1 MGRIQCEQLTFRY
14 PNSQEAAL
22 DGVTLT
28 VNSGAFCLL
37 CGKSG
42 GGKTTLLQQ
51 LKPAITPHGDRSGQ
65 VTLDGTPVE
74 QLSFREQSTRI
85 GYVMQDPDSQIVTD
99 QVWHELAF
107 GLENLGLDQQT
118 VRLRVAE
125 MAQFFGLQPLFHR
138 DVHTLSGGQ
147 KQQVNLAGV
156 MVMQPDVLV
165 LDEPTAQLDP
175 VSAGEFFQMLR
186 RVNQELGVTVIVSEH
201 RLEQLYAWVDHV
213 VVLDSGRIY
222 ANGTPEQVARQLM
235 AEKSDLLPMLPAP
248 PRISGAVTGGEA
260 CPLTVRA
267 GRLWLESWVGEKPA
281 APAAPTKE
289 PSLPETDVVL
299 ALKDVWYRYEKDGA
313 DVLRGV
319 TFSVTQG
326 SFCALTGGNGS
337 GKSTLL
343 KSICGL
349 CQPDRGWVK
358 VQGKKLQRY
367 QKGELFQQ
375 RLALLPQNPKQL
387 FVCKTVEEDLWEMGT
402 PEQAQAMAQRLGICH
417 LLQRHPY
424 DLSGGELQKA
434 ALAKVLLLRPS
445 ILLLD
450 EPTKGLDAFY
460 KEQLAQLLLA
470 FQAEGGTILMVSH
483 DVEFCARFATHAALF
498 FDGDVTAI
506 QPAHAF
512 FAGNQFY
519 TTAAARMS
527 RTVFPDAVTN
537 EEVIA
542 RCKEI
547 K

>member
-1 MGRIQCEQLTFRY
+1 MSRIQWEQMTFRY
-14 PNSQEAAL
+14 PGSDRDAIS
-22 DGVTLT
+22 DVTLT
-28 VNSGAFCLL
+28 VPSGAFCLL

-42 GGKTTLLQQ
+42 CGKTTLLQQ
-51 LKPAITPHGDRSGQ
+51 LKPAITPHGTRTGQ
-65 VTLDGTPVE
+65 VTLNGKPVDG
-74 QLSFREQSTRI
+74 LSFRDQSTRI
-85 GYVMQDPDSQIVTD
+85 GYVMQDPDSQLVTD

-118 VRLRVAE
+118 IRLRVAE
-125 MAQFFGLQPLFHR
+125 MAQFFGLQELFHR

-175 VSAGEFFQMLR
+175 VSAGAFFQMLR
-186 RVNQELGVTVIVSEH
+186 RINQELGVTVILSEH
-201 RLEQLYAWVDHV
+201 RLEQLYATVDQV
-213 VVLDSGRIY
+213 VVLSDGRLH

-235 AEKSDLLPMLPAP
+235 AEQSDLLPMLPAP
-248 PRISGAVTGGEA
+248 VQISSAVTGGTA
-260 CPLTVRA
+260 CPMTVRA
-267 GRLWLESWVGEKPA
+267 GRLWLERWAEGRAVP
-281 APAAPTKE
+281 PVKE
-289 PSLPETDVVL
+289 RKTPESENNEPVL
-299 ALKDVWYRYEKDGA
+299 ELKDVWYRYDKDGK

-319 TFSVTQG
+319 TFTVTQG

-349 CQPDRGWVK
+349 CKPYHGWVK
-358 VQGKKLQRY
+358 VQGKKLGKY
-367 QKGELFQQ
+367 GKGELFQQ

-387 FVCKTVEEDLWEMGT
+387 FVGKTVEEDLLELGT
-402 PEQAQAMAQRLGICH
+402 PEQAQAMAKNMGITD
-417 LLQRHPY
+417 LLSRHPY

-434 ALAKVLLLRPS
+434 ALAKVLLLQPK

-460 KEQLAQLLLA
+460 KEQLAQLLLQ

-498 FDGDVTAI
+498 FDGDVTAV
-506 QPAHAF
+506 QPAGQF

-542 RCKEI
+542 RCSEMV
-547 K
+547 

>member
-1 MGRIQCEQLTFRY
+1 MSRIQWEQVTFRY
-14 PNSQEAAL
+14 PGSDRDAL
-22 DGVTLT
+22 DNVTLT
-28 VNSGAFCLL
+28 VPSGAFCLL

-42 GGKTTLLQQ
+42 CGKTTLLQQ
-51 LKPAITPHGDRSGQ
+51 LKPAITPHGTRTGQ
-65 VTLDGTPVE
+65 VTLGGTPVDG
-74 QLSFREQSTRI
+74 LSFRDQSTRI
-85 GYVMQDPDSQIVTD
+85 GYVMQDPDSQLVTD

-118 VRLRVAE
+118 IRLRVAE
-125 MAQFFGLQPLFHR
+125 MAQFFGLQELFHR

-156 MVMQPDVLV
+156 MVMQPEVLV

-175 VSAGEFFQMLR
+175 VSAGAFFQMLR
-186 RVNQELGVTVIVSEH
+186 RINQELGVTVILSEH
-201 RLEQLYAWVDHV
+201 RLEELYATVDQV
-213 VVLDSGRIY
+213 VVLADGRLH

-235 AEKSDLLPMLPAP
+235 EEQSDLLPMLPAP
-248 PRISGAVTGGEA
+248 VQISSAVTGGAA
-260 CPLTVRA
+260 CPMTVRA
-267 GRLWLESWVGEKPA
+267 GRLWLEQWAEGRNIPPA
-281 APAAPTKE
+281 KE
-289 PSLPETDVVL
+289 RKTPKSENNEPVL
-299 ALKDVWYRYEKDGA
+299 ELKDVWYRYDKDGR

-319 TFSVTQG
+319 TFTVTQG

-349 CQPDRGWVK
+349 CKPYRGWVK
-358 VQGKKLQRY
+358 VQGKKLSKY
-367 QKGELFQQ
+367 GKGALFQQ

-387 FVCKTVEEDLWEMGT
+387 FIGKTVEEDLLELGT
-402 PEQAQAMAQRLGICH
+402 PEQAQAIAQNMGITD
-417 LLQRHPY
+417 LLSRHPY

-434 ALAKVLLLRPS
+434 ALAKVLLLQPK

-460 KEQLAQLLLA
+460 KEQLAQLLLR

-498 FDGDVTAI
+498 FDGDVTAV
-506 QPAHAF
+506 QPAGQF

-542 RCKEI
+542 RCSEMV
-547 K
+547 

>member
-1 MGRIQCEQLTFRY
+1 MSRIQWEQVTFRY
-14 PNSQEAAL
+14 PGSDRNAI
-22 DGVTLT
+22 DNVTLT
-28 VNSGAFCLL
+28 VPSGAFCLL

-42 GGKTTLLQQ
+42 CGKTTLLQQ
-51 LKPAITPHGDRSGQ
+51 LKPAITPHGTRTGQ
-65 VTLDGTPVE
+65 VTLSGTPVDG
-74 QLSFREQSTRI
+74 LSFRDQSTRI
-85 GYVMQDPDSQIVTD
+85 GYVMQDPDSQLVTD

-118 VRLRVAE
+118 IRLRVAE
-125 MAQFFGLQPLFHR
+125 MAQFFGLQELFHR

-175 VSAGEFFQMLR
+175 VSAGAFFQMLR
-186 RVNQELGVTVIVSEH
+186 RINQELGVTVILSEH
-201 RLEQLYAWVDHV
+201 RLEQLYATVDQV
-213 VVLDSGRIY
+213 VVLADGKLH

-235 AEKSDLLPMLPAP
+235 EEQSDLLPMLPAP
-248 PRISGAVTGGEA
+248 VQISSAVTGGAE
-260 CPLTVRA
+260 CPMTVRA
-267 GRLWLESWVGEKPA
+267 GRLWLEQWAEGRAVPPVKMRKTPESENN
-281 APAAPTKE
+281 E
-289 PSLPETDVVL
+289 PVL
-299 ALKDVWYRYEKDGA
+299 ELKDVWYRYDKDGQ

-319 TFSVTQG
+319 TFTVTQG

-349 CQPDRGWVK
+349 CKPYRGWVK
-358 VQGKKLQRY
+358 VQGKKLGKY
-367 QKGELFQQ
+367 GKGELFKQ
-375 RLALLPQNPKQL
+375 RLALLPQSPKQL
-387 FVCKTVEEDLWEMGT
+387 FVGKTVEEDLLELGT
-402 PEQAQAMAQRLGICH
+402 PEQAQAIAQSMGITD
-417 LLQRHPY
+417 LLSRHPY

-434 ALAKVLLLRPS
+434 ALAKVLLLQPK

-460 KEQLAQLLLA
+460 KEQLAQLLLR

-498 FDGDVTAI
+498 FDGDVTAV
-506 QPAHAF
+506 QPAGQF

-542 RCKEI
+542 RCSEMV
-547 K
+547 

>member
-14 PNSQEAAL
+14 PERQEAAL

-28 VNSGAFCLL
+28 VNSGEFCLL

-51 LKPAITPHGDRSGQ
+51 LKPAITPHGSRSGQ

-74 QLSFREQSTRI
+74 QLSFRAQSTRI

-118 VRLRVAE
+118 IRLRVAE

-175 VSAGEFFQMLR
+175 VSAGAFFQMLR
-186 RVNQELGVTVIVSEH
+186 RVNQELGVTILLSEH
-201 RLEQLYAWVDHV
+201 RLEQLYAWVDRV
-213 VVLDSGRIY
+213 VVLDGGKLQ
-222 ANGTPEQVARQLM
+222 ANGTPEQVARQLI
-235 AEKSDLLPMLPAP
+235 AEASDLLPMLPAP
-248 PRISGAVTGGEA
+248 VQISSAVTGGSA
-260 CPLTVRA
+260 CPMTVRA
-267 GRLWLESWVGEKPA
+267 GWLWLEDWTAGKTIPTS
-281 APAAPTKE
+281 APPTPPKTKE
-289 PSLPETDVVL
+289 PPPVL
-299 ALKDVWYRYEKDGA
+299 ELKDVWYRYEKEYT

-319 TFSVTQG
+319 TFTVTEG

-349 CQPDRGWVK
+349 CPPDRGWIK
-358 VQGKKLQRY
+358 VQGKKIQRY
-367 QKGELFQQ
+367 EKGALFQR

-387 FVCKTVEEDLWEMGT
+387 FVHKTVEEDLWELGT
-402 PEQAQAMAQRLGICH
+402 PDQAQAVANQLGITH

-434 ALAKVLLLRPS
+434 ALAKVLLLEPR

-460 KEQLAQLLLA
+460 KEQLAQQLLH
-470 FQAEGGTILMVSH
+470 FQSAGGTILMVSH

-498 FDGDVTAI
+498 FDGDVTAV
-506 QPAHAF
+506 QPARQF

-537 EEVIA
+537 EEVVAKCSAIQ
-542 RCKEI
+542 
-547 K
+547 